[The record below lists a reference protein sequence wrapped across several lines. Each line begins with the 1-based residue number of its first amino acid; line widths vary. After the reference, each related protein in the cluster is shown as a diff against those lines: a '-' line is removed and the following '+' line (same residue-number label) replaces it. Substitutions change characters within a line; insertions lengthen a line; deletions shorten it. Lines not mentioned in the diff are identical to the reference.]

1 MKNTKKIILS
11 IMLALMFVFPLFL
24 VGCGGSQDANNSST
38 TNNEVDTRTYYQVGN
53 MKVSYSTVEFTSDR
67 INVFFYVK
75 NEREVDLTLNPS
87 DFSVL
92 GGGINRSYYARSCR
106 FENNGVWSNHDM
118 LSVTLEAGETY
129 LIKMPI
135 SVTTTGITS
144 TTFRYLEQGIAT
156 LHSSGDIEPI
166 TNS

>member
-87 DFSVL
+87 DFSIR
-92 GGGINRSYYARSCR
+92 GYTAIACR
-106 FENNGVWSNHDM
+106 FEHNGVWSNHDM

-135 SVTTTGITS
+135 SLNTTGLTS
-144 TTFRYLEQGIAT
+144 TTLKYLGQDIAT